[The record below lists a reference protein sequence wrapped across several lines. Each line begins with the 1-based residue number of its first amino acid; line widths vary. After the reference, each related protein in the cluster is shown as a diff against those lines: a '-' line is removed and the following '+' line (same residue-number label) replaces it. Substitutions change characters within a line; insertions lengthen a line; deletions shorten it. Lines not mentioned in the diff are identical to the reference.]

1 MKSLFRLP
9 TLFLAIVVEIATIS
23 ILPATSATGVR
34 VSAPTQSSIFDRS
47 GTLEA
52 RVTYRPTR
60 KRRRFPRKGAPR
72 VSTGGAVRGGC
83 FIGNGKKE
91 APLVPLM
98 PIAHDDALTGVEPDK
113 KLVFFGSTISERPTF
128 LAYVP
133 QTKARQINFL
143 LQEQESEDEW
153 RVVYEK
159 TIEIDGNP
167 KIISIKLD
175 NAATPLVIGKN
186 YIWDFTTICD
196 PIDRSSN
203 PTTSGITQRLE
214 PSPALSSRLSKVAMR
229 DRPNLYAE
237 DGAWLDSLSTL
248 AQLRCSKPTDA
259 TLRADWSELLKAM
272 ELEKVPQVVKQGDVA
287 LLAQLIK
294 SGQIEKAPLA
304 QCGR

>member
-9 TLFLAIVVEIATIS
+9 TIVLVIVVEMATIAT
-23 ILPATSATGVR
+23 LPAMSATGVR
-34 VSAPTQSSIFDRS
+34 VSAPTRSSIFDRG

-52 RVTYRPTR
+52 SVRYRPTR

-98 PIAHDDALTGVEPDK
+98 PIAHDEAVTAAEPDK
-113 KLVFFGSTISERPTF
+113 KLVFFGSTVSERPTF

-143 LQEQESEDEW
+143 LQAQESEDEW
-153 RVVYEK
+153 RVIYEK

-167 KIISIKLD
+167 QIISIKLD
-175 NAATPLVIGKN
+175 NTVTPLAIGKN

-214 PSPALSSRLSKVAMR
+214 LSPTLSNRLSKAVMR

-237 DGAWLDSLSTL
+237 DGAWLDSLATL
-248 AQLRCSKPTDA
+248 AQLRCNKPTDA
-259 TLRADWSELLKAM
+259 TLRADWSELLRAM
-272 ELEKVPQVVKQGDVA
+272 ELEKVPQVVKQGDA
-287 LLAQLIK
+287 TLLAQLIK
-294 SGQIEKAPLA
+294 SGQIEKAALT
-304 QCGR
+304 QCEK